1 MSVFRGIST
10 VGNNKPPYSLTDTD
24 LIRQDL
30 LNHFNTKRGERY
42 MLPDFGTDIH
52 EILMDPLDSFSK
64 DKIKEEV
71 KRVIN
76 SDPRVRLYGVI
87 QVIEM
92 NNGVRV
98 EAPVQYVI
106 YDTAETLYLQFDS
119 YLKK

>member
-1 MSVFRGIST
+1 
-10 VGNNKPPYSLTDTD
+10 
-24 LIRQDL
+24 
-30 LNHFNTKRGERY
+30 